1 MKALVLLLV
10 LSCQSIAHLSSQPC
24 YKGFRSQDIIFHT
37 TLVREINFLDIGNQQ
52 IFGSNT
58 VNLVLLN
65 AFREGE
71 IKGYA
76 SVSKNDSL
84 SWNQFLEKIQIF
96 GSDTLSHIALKELTM
111 AELTED
117 LIFDKQRSDYFMIP
131 NNICIL
137 LPANANPRGIQEQLI
152 YFKYA
157 DCERIFTKSPMAI
170 SLNPL
175 QDGRDIN
182 YKEIFLLRL
191 FNSTIVKGGNENS
204 LYFDQQSHSPIAS
217 FMAAKHYENKLTER
231 IYRFFNP

>member
-1 MKALVLLLV
+1 M
-10 LSCQSIAHLSSQPC
+10 
-24 YKGFRSQDIIFHT
+24 
-37 TLVREINFLDIGNQQ
+37 VREINFLEIGNQQ
-52 IFGSNT
+52 IFGNQT
-58 VNLVLLN
+58 VNLILLN
-65 AFREGE
+65 ALKNGE

-76 SVSKNDSL
+76 HGSKNDSI
-84 SWNQFLEKIQIF
+84 SWNQFLEKIQIY
-96 GSDTLSHIALKELTM
+96 GTDTLFHIALEALSI

-117 LIFDKQRSDYFMIP
+117 LIFDKQRSDFFMLP

-137 LPANANPRGIQEQLI
+137 LPATVNPRGIQEQLI

-157 DCERIFTKSPMAI
+157 DCERVFIQSPMAI
-170 SLNPL
+170 SLNSL
-175 QDGRDIN
+175 QNGRDIN

-204 LYFDQQSHSPIAS
+204 LYFDQQSPSPLAS